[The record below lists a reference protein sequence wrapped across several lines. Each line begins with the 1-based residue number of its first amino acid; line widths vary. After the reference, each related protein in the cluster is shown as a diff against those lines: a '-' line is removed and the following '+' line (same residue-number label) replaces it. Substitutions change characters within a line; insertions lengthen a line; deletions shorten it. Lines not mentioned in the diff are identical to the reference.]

1 MQNSRQ
7 DELRFERID
16 DVFISQLAAR
26 ANLLRKRGLTAV
38 AFQTPMA
45 TEKSVI
51 TEKNVVT
58 CCRTITSNQPR
69 WWEIWSSGGSRIDLV
84 AVTTQGDLNYYA
96 ERVRSN
102 FKGTQY
108 SHHAHRTEDRPGT
121 DVRRLIPPF
130 LQRGQYFKV
139 LNCREQRPFQAFED
153 LNFEDDSLYHLLNAL
168 QSLSTPEQPVHA
180 WVAVGWRA
188 YDWSRWAGIYGQIR
202 QPRTHEMLRGR
213 EPGQHTITIQET
225 LTTPEKEAAT
235 KVLEAAREPNI
246 CAVIRIALFS
256 PSRQALMQGID
267 KLRAAL
273 LSFRGK
279 KGGCLLLDPAP
290 FEVDVGKTVDD
301 IEALFMMTSRDMG
314 TDPARLIQRY
324 VTNLK
329 RGFDETIASEEFP
342 IPYLLMNSNEL
353 GLFVHLPVRAGERN
367 LPSIEWTRT
376 AFSAM
381 VEYPE
386 PPSELAINIGV
397 RYQDRHPFC
406 IDQNQLML
414 HTYLLGK
421 TQAGKSTLICHIA
434 LNLVTLMAN
443 GKFNGSIFLVDPHG
457 DLSERLKEKLP
468 KEALDYT
475 LFFNPVTEKWGM
487 NLLALPKYD
496 NETERDQRVTAMQDN
511 FSRIT
516 RETVKGIAGSESW
529 GPRLASIISE
539 MQGALYYSR
548 DPKDPVKPWD
558 APTIRELVDLI
569 SAVGDKEDLA
579 KKLAELGLPEYLQ
592 DEVYATFKDMPN
604 EAKQAVFTKLRWFLR
619 RFIRPFTC
627 SHGNNLDFA
636 ELVKPNHIVIFSFK
650 GLEAD
655 DTIKSVLMASIIMK
669 LYAAVLQEKGPVPV
683 DERWP
688 TLLIVDEFQRAVGVA
703 AFEEIVTQ
711 AAKYKLAL
719 CLAHQSL
726 GQITREQGRD
736 TILGNMH
743 TFFVFTPGS
752 SDAGDIARELDLQFS
767 SEIAEGLNAL
777 PAYNAYVKISSKG
790 MDEQRPPIRIIVHPP
805 SLFPDQRTLEEANEY
820 FATKMAPYKPEYDE
834 SFYKRQHGGAPEGGN
849 KCMTLWNEHSGRIPP
864 PSTYPTLFA
873 IRDFVIAG
881 FETAKA
887 TERPITEVG
896 VWPTHPQLVDFI
908 QQNRTQYAYLTEI
921 TRGRL
926 HDAIEKLKSAGFIK
940 ESLEN
945 WTYII
950 SDAGPERTK
959 RLQSLVLFEVSAGT
973 TVTGGGEVHRSIT
986 FSFLQDFVRQKAYLP
1001 KYPEQTEAL
1010 PDGILVPPK
1019 GKSDEW
1025 DFNHQVA
1032 VECEIDADRHWDR
1045 VLSNIQRDFNMNYH
1059 SIIIVTNTK
1068 GGKASVEEHLRETD
1082 AIPEHM
1088 KQRIQ
1093 VVLFEL
1099 RVPIFRR

>member
-1 MQNSRQ
+1 MRNHPS
-7 DELRFERID
+7 ETRFEMLD
-16 DVFISQLAAR
+16 DVLISQLAAR
-26 ANLLRKRGLTAV
+26 ANALRKRGLTAT

-45 TEKSVI
+45 TEKGVI

-58 CCRTITSNQPR
+58 CCRTMTGNQPR
-69 WWEIWSSGGSRIDLV
+69 WWEIWSNAGRQIDLV
-84 AVTTQGDLNYYA
+84 AVTTTNDLNYYA

-108 SHHAHRTEDRPGT
+108 SHYAHKTENRPGT
-121 DVRRLIPPF
+121 DVRRLLPAF
-130 LQRGQYFKV
+130 LRKGQYFKV

-168 QSLSTPEQPVHA
+168 QSLSTPDQPVHA
-180 WVAVGWRA
+180 WVGVGWRA
-188 YDWSRWAGIYGQIR
+188 YDWSPWARTYGQIK
-202 QPRTHEMLRGR
+202 QPRTHEMLRGH
-213 EPGQHTITIQET
+213 EPGQHTIVIQET
-225 LTTPEKEAAT
+225 LTTPEKESAT
-235 KVLEAAREPNI
+235 KVLEAAREPTI

-256 PSRQALMQGID
+256 PSRDALVQGID
-267 KLRAAL
+267 KLHAAL

-279 KGGCLLLDPAP
+279 KGGYLVLDPAP
-290 FEVDVGKTVDD
+290 FEIDIGKTVGDVD
-301 IEALFMMTSRDMG
+301 GLFMMTSRSMG
-314 TDPARLIQRY
+314 ADPARLIQRY

-329 RGFDETIASEEFP
+329 RGFDETIASESFP

-386 PPSELAINIGV
+386 PSSEIGIDLGV
-397 RYQDRHPFC
+397 WYHDGKPFRL
-406 IDQNQLML
+406 DPEQLML
-414 HTYLLGK
+414 HVYLLGK
-421 TQAGKSTLICHIA
+421 TQAGKSTLIGHIILSLA
-434 LNLVTLMAN
+434 SLMVN

-457 DLSERLKEKLP
+457 DLSERLKQKLR
-468 KEALDYT
+468 KEALEYT
-475 LFFNPVTEKWGM
+475 LFLNPITAPWGM
-487 NLLALPKYD
+487 NLLALPKYSND
-496 NETERDQRVTAMQDN
+496 RERDQRITAIQDN

-548 DPKDPVKPWD
+548 DPKDPVKPWNM
-558 APTIRELVDLI
+558 PTIAELVELI
-569 SAVGDKEDLA
+569 SAVGDKEELE
-579 KKLAELGLPEYLQ
+579 KKLAELGLPDYLR
-592 DEVYATFKDMPN
+592 DEIYATFKDMPN

-619 RFIRPFTC
+619 PFIRPFTC
-627 SHGNNLDFA
+627 CQGNNLDFA
-636 ELVKPNHIVIFSFK
+636 EIIKPNHIVIFSFK

-669 LYAAVLQEKGPVPV
+669 LYAAVLQEKGPLPV
-683 DERWP
+683 DKRWP
-688 TLLIVDEFQRAVGVA
+688 TILVVDEFQRAASVA

-726 GQITREQGRD
+726 GQITKEQGRD

-767 SEIAEGLNAL
+767 DVIAEGLNAL
-777 PAYNAYVKISSKG
+777 PAYNAFVKISSKG
-790 MDEQRPPIRIIVHPP
+790 IDEQRPPIRMIIHPP
-805 SLFPDQRTLEEANEY
+805 ILFPDYRTLEEANAY
-820 FATKMAPYKPEYDE
+820 FDAKMASYKPEYDE
-834 SFYKRQHGGAPEGGN
+834 SFYKRQHGAAVEGGH

-864 PSTYPTLFA
+864 PSTYPTFFA

-881 FETAKA
+881 VETAKA
-887 TERPITEVG
+887 TERPVTEIG
-896 VWPTHPQLVDFI
+896 VWPTYSNLVYFI
-908 QQNRTQYAYLTEI
+908 TQNKMKYGYLI
-921 TRGRL
+921 DISRGKL
-926 HDAIEKLKSAGFIK
+926 HDSIEKLKSGGFIK
-940 ESLEN
+940 ENLEN
-945 WTYII
+945 WTYTIA
-950 SDAGPERTK
+950 DRNPELTK

-973 TVTGGGEVHRSIT
+973 TVTGGGELHRTIT
-986 FSFLQDFVRQKAYLP
+986 FNFLEDFVRQRAYLP

-1019 GKSDEW
+1019 AKADAW
-1025 DFNHQVA
+1025 DFEKQIA

-1045 VLSNIQRDFNMNYH
+1045 VLGNILRDINMNYH

-1068 GGKASVEEHLRETD
+1068 SGKASVESHVRESD
-1082 AIPEHM
+1082 EIPEQW
-1088 KQRIQ
+1088 KERIQ
-1093 VVLFEL
+1093 VVPFEMRL
-1099 RVPIFRR
+1099 PMFRR